1 MPAAEVA
8 AAVVALPTERPDSA
22 MDRMKRV
29 SLLDIAVQRAAELQ
43 RKTMIHRLITVG
55 RLKDDQESRPEF
67 GEQLQAIVKSYSERG
82 QELDTITGLL
92 LIYPNF
98 FVHILEARDR
108 VIEDVLCSMAT
119 WVVDEDLV
127 TATKVVLCTRHI
139 PERLFTGWNFR
150 LLSVADIRADESLAK
165 MDIKAMMQQVLT
177 KMCGLSYEFTKL
189 PKRLK
194 SSELDQ
200 LTVKYQQFLLSQ
212 DMISSLLASKDLL
225 TSEEF
230 LTRYSSPLHE
240 TLEGE
245 VVWPPIN
252 NLNNT

>member
-1 MPAAEVA
+1 MPAEVIAVA
-8 AAVVALPTERPDSA
+8 APPTERPDSA
-22 MDRMKRV
+22 MDRLKRV
-29 SLLDIAVQRAAELQ
+29 SLLDIVTQRAAELQ
-43 RKTMIHRLITVG
+43 RTTIIHRLILVG
-55 RLKDDQESRPEF
+55 RLKDDQESRPEL
-67 GEQLQAIVKSYSERG
+67 GEHLQAIVKSYSERG
-82 QELDTITGLL
+82 QELDSITGLL

-108 VIEDVLCSMAT
+108 VIEDVLGSMA
-119 WVVDEDLV
+119 DCQDHHELV

-139 PERLFTGWNFR
+139 PERLFTGWNYR
-150 LLSVADIRADESLAK
+150 LLSVADIRGDESLNQ
-165 MDIKAMMQQVLT
+165 MDIKAMMQQILT

-212 DMISSLLASKDLL
+212 DMISSLLSSKDLL
-225 TSEEF
+225 TSHEF
-230 LTRYSSPLHE
+230 LNRYSEPLHE

-245 VVWPPIN
+245 MVWPPIN
-252 NLNNT
+252 NLNNS